1 MPRKDTVVVRM
12 AEPEAEALLQLL
24 FRRYPHA
31 EWVTFARFG
40 WRQAGETLVLTL
52 AAIDAP
58 LDGDLDARVLHVA
71 IDEAY
76 TLRTALAADEHPLA
90 VGVIHSH
97 PEGCEPGPSSIDDD
111 MDAYYAR
118 YYADFAPGRPYV
130 SLIASRIDDELVMSG
145 RIWWGGAWLGARRII
160 AERRP
165 LRTWTPRTTGFI
177 DPPLRPR
184 TARLTAAFGTAAE
197 HRLRA
202 ATVAVIGAG
211 GTGSAAIEVL
221 ARAGVGHLIIVD
233 PDHVDDSNLE
243 RLHGSTPRDAEQ
255 QPAKASVAAR
265 HVASI
270 DPTCRVTAVVGALPQ
285 ADIVDAVIQADV
297 AIGCTDQQHSR
308 LALADLTVRYLV
320 PSIDCGVTL
329 EGRDGAVRGQIVQLV
344 RSLPADPCPYC
355 REMIDPVRVMQELM
369 SPEDSAARRAAA
381 REAQARGES
390 GNPYWHDLPQL
401 NTVGY
406 LTTTAGAL
414 AAGYAIGWITD
425 RFTTP
430 FARLQM
436 NLVAPFLDVTDVDG
450 APDPTCACRRSR
462 GWADQSAA
470 DAFITPPAHWPPA
483 QWVSRRHR

>member
-1 MPRKDTVVVRM
+1 M
-12 AEPEAEALLQLL
+12 AEPEAGILLELL
-24 FRRYPHA
+24 FQRYPHA
-31 EWVTFARFG
+31 EWATFARFG

-58 LDGDLDARVLHVA
+58 RDGDLDPRVPHVA

-76 TLRTALAADEHPLA
+76 TLRTALAADAHPLA
-90 VGVIHSH
+90 IGVIHSH
-97 PEGCEPGPSSIDDD
+97 PSGCEPEPSSIDDD

-130 SLIASRIDDELVMSG
+130 SLIASHVDDELVMSG
-145 RIWWGGAWLGARRII
+145 RIWWQGAWLGARRII

-165 LRTWTPRTTGFI
+165 LRTWTLRAAGHI
-177 DPPLRPR
+177 DAPLRSR
-184 TARLTAAFGTAAE
+184 TARLTAAFGEAAE
-197 HRLRA
+197 HQLRS

-233 PDHVDDSNLE
+233 PDRVDDSNLE
-243 RLHGSTPRDAEQ
+243 RLHGSTLHDAEQ
-255 QPAKASVAAR
+255 QTPKARVAAR

-270 DPTCRVTAVVGALPQ
+270 DPTCRVTAVIGALPQ
-285 ADIVDAVIQADV
+285 ADIVHAVIQADV

-320 PSIDCGVTL
+320 QSIDCGVML
-329 EGRDGAVRGQIVQLV
+329 EGRDGAVRGQIVQLI

-355 REMIDPVRVMQELM
+355 REMIDSVRVTQELM
-369 SPEDSAARRAAA
+369 SPEDRAARRAAA
-381 REAQARGES
+381 GEAQSRGES
-390 GNPYWHDLPQL
+390 GSPYWHDLPQL

-406 LTTTAGAL
+406 LTTMAGAV

-436 NLVAPFLDVTDVDG
+436 NLVAPFLDVTDADG
-450 APDPTCACRRSR
+450 IPDPTCACRRSR
-462 GWADQSAA
+462 GWADQGAA
-470 DAFITPPAHWPPA
+470 DAFITAPAHWPPP
-483 QWVSRRHR
+483 QWVSKRHR